1 MESNSQTKTSNAI
14 GATIVAQGTAAQ
26 GTTTRHSNSSQGVTI
41 GESYHRSYDDEK
53 LWLEAQLHHLA
64 KEYDNLDETENK
76 LLSVLH
82 QLQQDDG
89 RIGDALEVVAEQDNT
104 NVNKQLQQSQRNQ
117 KEREALE
124 LMEKM
129 LMTGDDDDSD
139 NDSKAWFP
147 NDKKT
152 NKSNEE

>member
-26 GTTTRHSNSSQGVTI
+26 GTSTRHRNSSQGVTI
-41 GESYHRSYDDEK
+41 GESYDDEK

-89 RIGDALEVVAEQDNT
+89 RIGDALGVVAEQDNA

-129 LMTGDDDDSD
+129 LMTGDDDESD
-139 NDSKAWFP
+139 NDSKAWFS
-147 NDKKT
+147 NDIKK